1 MKPSEYRTEYL
12 TKFGA
17 EVRRLRVEKGLSQ
30 DDLAQ
35 ACGYKSRS
43 SINKIEKGIYD
54 LPLPK
59 LKILAEALGIA
70 PMYFFEID
78 VHSEKDVTLSPDEVS
93 LVQSYRTLN
102 EKGKEK
108 TIEYVSDLSV
118 NKKYTEKEDPSRGS
132 A

>member
-59 LKILAEALGIA
+59 LKILAEALGID